1 MTIYVFDAGPLID
14 LFKHY
19 YRDRFPTLWQN
30 FDRMLEQDRIT
41 STREVFNEIHGHSST
56 EPKQDDLALWCREH
70 RRVFPVPSADEI
82 EVVRR
87 ILSTPHYQA
96 LIARKKRANG
106 GPVADPVVI
115 ARAKCEPDGCVV
127 TTERR
132 KAHAAKIPNACD
144 EIGVASVDLEGFM
157 EREKWRF

>member
-1 MTIYVFDAGPLID
+1 MYVFDAGPLID

-19 YRDRFPTLWQN
+19 YRTRFPTLWRR
-30 FDRMLEQDRIT
+30 FDSMVERDRIT

-56 EPKQDDLALWCREH
+56 RPKQDDLALWCREH

-96 LIARKKRANG
+96 LIAKKKRTDG
-106 GPVADPVVI
+106 GPVADPFVI
-115 ARAKCEPDGCVV
+115 ARAKCEPNGCVV

-132 KAHAAKIPNACD
+132 KGHAAKIPNACD
-144 EIGVASVDLEGFM
+144 ALDVPWVDLEGFM
-157 EREKWRF
+157 EREGWQF

>member
-1 MTIYVFDAGPLID
+1 MTTYVFDAGPLID

-19 YRDRFPTLWQN
+19 YRARFPTLWLR
-30 FDRMLEQDRIT
+30 FDRLIEQDRIT
-41 STREVFNEIHGHSST
+41 STREVFNEIHGHSSAR
-56 EPKQDDLALWCREH
+56 PKQDDLALWCRDH
-70 RRVFPVPSADEI
+70 RCVFPAPSTEEI

-87 ILSTPHYQA
+87 ILSTPRYQA
-96 LIARKKRANG
+96 LIARKKRADG
-106 GPVADPVVI
+106 GPVADPFVI
-115 ARAKCEPDGCVV
+115 ARAKCELDGCVV

-132 KAHAAKIPNACD
+132 KPHAAKIPNACD

>member
-19 YRDRFPTLWQN
+19 YRARFPTLWMR
-30 FDRMLEQDRIT
+30 FDRMVERNRIT
-41 STREVFNEIHGHSST
+41 STREVFNEIHGHSSA
-56 EPKQDDLALWCREH
+56 PAKQDDLAIWCRNH
-70 RRVFPVPSADEI
+70 RRVFPTPSADEI

-96 LIARKKRANG
+96 LIERKKRVDG
-106 GPVADPVVI
+106 GPVADPFVI

-127 TTERR
+127 TAERR
-132 KAHAAKIPNACD
+132 KPHAAKIPNACD
-144 EIGVASVDLEGFM
+144 AMGVSWVDLEGFM
-157 EREKWRF
+157 ERERWRF